1 METIGKPVREW
12 HGVTRQIFET
22 EVVPMGEPA
31 VLRGLVADW
40 PATIAGSRTG
50 RELVAYLASHDSGA
64 PLSTYVGAPTIAGR
78 FFYREDMN
86 GFNFDRGTAPFRA
99 VADMLLGD
107 LATGAGPAIYS
118 GAASAVEHFPTFA
131 ADNPMP
137 LLDPTAT
144 PRLWIG
150 NAVTVSTH
158 YDTADNIA
166 CVAAGHRH
174 FTLFPP
180 AQVANLYVG
189 PLENTIS
196 GQPVSMVDPL
206 APDLERF
213 PRYALAVETARSAV
227 LAPGDAIYVPTMWW
241 HHVRSTER
249 LNLLVNYWWS
259 PPNDASAF
267 EALIYAMLAVR
278 NRPAVERQ
286 NWRAFFDH
294 YVFDAD
300 AADAEHLPEHARGI
314 LGPSSPERTALMR
327 EFLQRGLGRR
337 S

>member
-1 METIGKPVREW
+1 MEKTGKPVREW
-12 HGVTRQIFET
+12 QNVTQEMFET
-22 EVVPMGEPA
+22 VIVPRGEPA
-31 VLRGLVADW
+31 VLRGLIADW
-40 PATIAGSRTG
+40 PATSATRRSAHS
-50 RELVAYLASHDSGA
+50 LVDYLARHDSGT
-64 PLSTYVGAPTIAGR
+64 PLSTYVGAPAISGR
-78 FFYREDMN
+78 FFYRDDME

-99 VADMLLGD
+99 VANMLLGD
-107 LATGAGPAIYS
+107 LDAGTGPSIYS
-118 GAASAVEHFPTFA
+118 GAASAEHHFPTFA
-131 ADNPMP
+131 NDNPMP
-137 LLDPTAT
+137 LLDSTVT

-166 CVAAGHRH
+166 CVAAGNRR

-180 AQVANLYVG
+180 EQVANLYVG

-206 APDLERF
+206 APDLNRF
-213 PRYALAVETARSAV
+213 PRFALAAATAQSA
-227 LAPGDAIYVPTMWW
+227 LLGPGDAIYVPTMWW
-241 HHVRSTER
+241 HHVQSTER

-267 EALIYAMLAVR
+267 EALIYAMLAIR
-278 NRPAVERQ
+278 NRPAVERR

-300 AADAEHLPEHARGI
+300 QADAEHLPEHARGI
-314 LGPSSPERTALMR
+314 LGPSSPERTQLMR
-327 EFLQRGLGRR
+327 EFLVRGLGRR

>member
-1 METIGKPVREW
+1 MEMIGKPVREW
-12 HGVTRQIFET
+12 HDVTRQTFET
-22 EVVPMGEPA
+22 EIVPMGEPA

-40 PATIAGSRTG
+40 PAAIAGSGTG
-50 RELVAYLASHDSGA
+50 RELVAYLTLHDSGA
-64 PLSTYVGAPTIAGR
+64 PLSTYVGAPSIAGK

-107 LATGAGPAIYS
+107 LTSGTGPSIYS

-131 ADNPMP
+131 ANNPMP
-137 LLDPTAT
+137 LLPPTT
-144 PRLWIG
+144 SPRLWIG

-166 CVAAGHRH
+166 CVAAGHRS

-180 AQVANLYVG
+180 EQVANLYVG

-206 APDLERF
+206 APDLDRF

-249 LNLLVNYWWS
+249 FNLLVNYWWS

-267 EALIYAMLAVR
+267 EALIYAMLAIR
-278 NRPAVERQ
+278 NRPAAERQ

-294 YVFDAD
+294 YVFEAD
-300 AADAEHLPEHARGI
+300 AADAEHLPAHARGI
-314 LGPSSPERTALMR
+314 LGSSSPERSALMR
-327 EFLQRGLGRR
+327 EFLQRGLERR